1 MAWTFSTLL
10 SALRSLPSTISF
22 EYPEYLW
29 IAIPLIILSIVLTFF
44 HFVKIRPEEQKYAT
58 KIQWIL
64 VFTRTL
70 LIALLVVALTGPY
83 YLEETVSEGDPTI
96 MLLLDN
102 STSMELFSIDTAAL
116 KAALE
121 ERVPVTV
128 VTIASGENSYIGDA
142 IFRQLQYQ
150 NLLLVTDGNNAHD
163 ALNFIDLAAYA
174 EKFNATINALNLEE
188 TQSDAAIK
196 IKGPKSAIVETEYYF
211 SAQLDNLKR
220 SSRVTV
226 TVDGMPIYE
235 DQVSSSTL
243 DLKHIFGST
252 GYHKIVATLEAEDYF
267 TKNNVWYQVVE
278 VVEKPRILSLSYRSS
293 PFDRILPE
301 RYDMTRAQQLPSD
314 LSPYFAVLV
323 NDVMHDLSEENARAL
338 EKYTDDGEGLILWGG
353 LNSFKGPSELDYLL
367 PIKAGETAERDQAF
381 NFIVVVDMS
390 GIVQL
395 SMTETEIAAAS
406 LIDILAQRKEE
417 VNMGV
422 VDFSYAGHVIYPLSP
437 ASLSSAMKQAMNDFQ
452 DTTTI
457 DGTIWLRP
465 AALDTGL
472 KLAREMLTGVDGNNN
487 IIIVTDGN
495 IHGEKYL
502 PKAVNEIAELTKM
515 GIRVHVYDFK
525 NTDLDDSVLRKVR
538 QYLSSLGGGMFIDS
552 YFSLNSLFEKALIIA
567 NYNHYIT
574 SDLLIDAVITGE
586 NKVTVV
592 PSGKTLIT
600 TGTGLPIVVV
610 NSYNKVVAVATDD
623 GLEWAENLAEDKNE
637 HVLYRIFDWAIGD
650 PNRKKTSYLRVD
662 DAIVG
667 KEAKVYY
674 KGSKYPTSSA
684 CTFLPVEDH
693 YECSIIPATAGF
705 DTILNVPY
713 AANYQEEY
721 QNVGYNENAL
731 KMLADRTTGE
741 IFKAD
746 QIDAIVSKVKSDS
759 KVKILDKHA
768 LDWIV
773 LAAAMVMFL
782 VEIYLR
788 RILQHQQMAEE

>member
-1 MAWTFSTLL
+1 MAWTLSTLL

-58 KIQWIL
+58 KIRWIL

-70 LIALLVVALTGPY
+70 LIALFVVALTGPY

-116 KAALE
+116 KATLE
-121 ERVPVTV
+121 EHVPVTV

-142 IFRQLQYQ
+142 IFRQLQHQ

-174 EKFNATINALNLEE
+174 EKFNATINALDLEE
-188 TQSDAAIK
+188 TQSDVAIK

-211 SAQLDNLKR
+211 SVLLDNLKR
-220 SSRVTV
+220 DSRVTV
-226 TVDGMPIYE
+226 TVDGVPIYE
-235 DQVSSSTL
+235 DQVRSATL
-243 DLKHIFGST
+243 DLKYTFRNV

-278 VVEKPRILSLSYRSS
+278 VVEKPKILSLSYRSS

-301 RYDMTRAQQLPSD
+301 RYDVTRLQQLPSD

-323 NDVMHDLSEENARAL
+323 NDVMHDLSEENALVL

-437 ASLSSAMKQAMNDFQ
+437 TSLSSAMKQAMNDFQ

-457 DGTIWLRP
+457 DGTVWLRP

-552 YFSLNSLFEKALIIA
+552 YLSLNSLFEKALIIA
-567 NYNHYIT
+567 NYNHYMT

-623 GLEWAENLAEDKNE
+623 GLEWAEDLAKDKNE

-667 KEAKVYY
+667 KEAKAYY

-705 DTILNVPY
+705 DTLLNVPY

-731 KMLADRTTGE
+731 KMLADRTSGE
-741 IFKAD
+741 IFNAD

-773 LAAAMVMFL
+773 LAVAMVVFL

-788 RILQHQQMAEE
+788 RILQHQQMEGE

>member
-1 MAWTFSTLL
+1 MVFAFPSLTLL
-10 SALRSLPSTISF
+10 PSLLSF

-29 IAIPLIILSIVLTFF
+29 IALPLIILSIVLTFF
-44 HFVKIRPEEQKYAT
+44 HFVKIRPEEQKYAA
-58 KIQWIL
+58 KIRWIL

-70 LIALLVVALTGPY
+70 FIALLVVALTGPY
-83 YLEETVSEGDPTI
+83 YLEETVSEGDPTV

-102 STSMELFSIDTAAL
+102 STSMELFSTDTSAL
-116 KAALE
+116 QDALE
-121 ERVPVTV
+121 ERVPVTA
-128 VTIASGENSYIGDA
+128 VTIASEENSYIGDA

-150 NLLLVTDGNNAHD
+150 NLLLVTDGNNAKD
-163 ALNFIDLAAYA
+163 SMNFIDLAAYA
-174 EKFNATINALNLEE
+174 EKFNTTINAIELEE
-188 TQSDAAIK
+188 AHSDAAIK

-211 SAQLDNLKR
+211 SVQLDNLKR
-220 SSRVTV
+220 DSRVAV
-226 TVDGMPIYE
+226 TVDGVPIYE

-243 DLKHIFGST
+243 DLKYIFESV
-252 GYHKIVATLEAEDYF
+252 GYHKIIATLEAEDYF
-267 TKNNVWYQVVE
+267 TRNNAWYQIVE
-278 VVEKPRILSLSYRSS
+278 VVEKPKLLSLRYRSS
-293 PFDRILPE
+293 PFDRILPK
-301 RYDMTRAQQLPSD
+301 RYAVTAAQQLPAD
-314 LSPYFAVLV
+314 LSPYFAVLI
-323 NDVMHDLSEENARAL
+323 NDVIHDLSDDDALAL
-338 EKYTDDGEGLILWGG
+338 EKYTDDGEGLLVWGG
-353 LNSFKGPSELDYLL
+353 LNSFKGPSEIDYLL
-367 PIKAGETAERDQAF
+367 PVKAGETAEKDQTF
-381 NFIVVVDMS
+381 NFIVIVDMS

-406 LIDILAQRKEE
+406 LIDILAQRKEG
-417 VNMGV
+417 VNIGV

-437 ASLSSAMKQAMNDFQ
+437 ASLSSAMKQAMNDFK

-457 DGTIWLRP
+457 DGTVWLRP

-472 KLAREMLTGVDGNNN
+472 KLAREMLTGINGNNN

-502 PKAVNEIAELTKM
+502 PKAVNEIAELSKM
-515 GIRVHVYDFK
+515 GVRVHVYDFK
-525 NTDLDDSVLRKVR
+525 NTDLDDSVLSKVR

-552 YFSLNSLFEKALIIA
+552 YLSLNSLFEKALIIA

-610 NSYNKVVAVATDD
+610 NNYNKVVAVATDD
-623 GLEWAENLAEDKNE
+623 GSEWAEDLAEEKNE
-637 HVLYRIFDWAIGD
+637 HVIYRIFDWALGD
-650 PNRKKTSYLRVD
+650 PNRKKTSYTRVD
-662 DAIVG
+662 DAVIG
-667 KEAKVYY
+667 KEAKVSY
-674 KGSKYPTSSA
+674 KGSSYPSSSK

-693 YECSIIPATAGF
+693 YECGILPTTSGF
-705 DTILNVPY
+705 DTILGVPY
-713 AANYQEEY
+713 AVNYQEEY

-731 KMLADRTTGE
+731 KMLAERTNGVL
-741 IFKAD
+741 FKAD

-759 KVKILDKHA
+759 KVKVLEKHA

-773 LAAAMVMFL
+773 LAAAMAVFL

-788 RILQHQQMAEE
+788 RILQHQQMAGE